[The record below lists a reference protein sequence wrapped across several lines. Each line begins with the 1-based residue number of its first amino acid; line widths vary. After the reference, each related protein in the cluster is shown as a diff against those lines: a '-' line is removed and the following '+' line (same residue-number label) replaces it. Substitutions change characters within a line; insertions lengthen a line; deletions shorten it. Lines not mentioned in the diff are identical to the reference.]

1 MFYHV
6 SGNDEEVKV
15 TLKDAFSRWKEIQNE
30 RRQRIKK
37 ACQKYTS
44 LNMTHKFFSGVLVD
58 DVHRAIYTP
67 IPKAACSSWKWL
79 LLALLAGY
87 NISQPEILGPSVH
100 SVEVQEKHGLRH
112 LAKYNPNERRERLQ
126 NYTKILAVRH
136 PLARVLSAYYGKL
149 KYYLHQRGG
158 YRCGFCRKLGA
169 DIVLSHGGTIH
180 NGLEINVTL
189 NDFLGRLTEPDKIG
203 YANTHW
209 KEISDIALP
218 CLVDYDYIVKTETIL
233 EDTRYILRHI
243 FHSNVTFPH
252 KHMLHQGERSDV
264 LFKNIVTERK
274 QKLKTR
280 YNFDMQLFGY
290 EFNVISSQMFSY

>member
-1 MFYHV
+1 M
-6 SGNDEEVKV
+6 
-15 TLKDAFSRWKEIQNE
+15 
-30 RRQRIKK
+30 
-37 ACQKYTS
+37 
-44 LNMTHKFFSGVLVD
+44 
-58 DVHRAIYTP
+58 
-67 IPKAACSSWKWL
+67 
-79 LLALLAGY
+79 
-87 NISQPEILGPSVH
+87 
-100 SVEVQEKHGLRH
+100 
-112 LAKYNPNERRERLQ
+112 
-126 NYTKILAVRH
+126 AVRH
-136 PLARVLSAYYGKL
+136 PLARVLSAYYDKL

-158 YRCGFCRKLGA
+158 YRCCFCRKLGA

-180 NGLEINVTL
+180 NGSEINVTL

-203 YANTHW
+203 YANPHW

-233 EDTRYILRHI
+233 EDTRHILRHI

-264 LFKNIVTERK
+264 LFKNIFTERK
-274 QKLKTR
+274 QILKTR